1 MGLKGIGEAEAYE
14 LIRRQATEKRLSMAQ
29 IAATIVG
36 AQEVLGGMG
45 LIGADAPPAPPT

>member
-1 MGLKGIGEAEAYE
+1 MLSRGTTNEGGSFISRDQYE
-14 LIRRQATEKRLSMAQ
+14 IIKSRPQ